1 MSQASVL
8 KAALDPLRDRPE
20 ELIEVILRQAGVI
33 EQLQKE
39 LAELKQQIK
48 DINDRNDGLSAKV
61 EELAKKAARQA
72 APFRIDEKHRVVE
85 RKRPGRPKGHPGVCR
100 AVPDHVDEH
109 IDVPLPACPH
119 CGGAVAGVE
128 PIEQFIE

>member
-1 MSQASVL
+1 MSQASLL

-61 EELAKKAARQA
+61 E
-72 APFRIDEKHRVVE
+72 
-85 RKRPGRPKGHPGVCR
+85 
-100 AVPDHVDEH
+100 
-109 IDVPLPACPH
+109 
-119 CGGAVAGVE
+119 
-128 PIEQFIE
+128 